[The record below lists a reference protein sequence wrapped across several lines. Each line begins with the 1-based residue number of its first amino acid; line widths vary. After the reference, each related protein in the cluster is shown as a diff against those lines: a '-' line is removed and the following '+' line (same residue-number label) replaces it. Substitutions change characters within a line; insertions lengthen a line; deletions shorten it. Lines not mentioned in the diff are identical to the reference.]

1 MRYASIK
8 TVILIAGGILGLS
21 LYFAACSG
29 KKSNEPEEPKDYVVY
44 FQDGGTFNTYYAFH
58 PLTGTLDSFTLP
70 PEHRWDM
77 AVSADGKTLFIPE
90 PTTVAV
96 VDIESETV
104 LDRLP
109 YKANGG
115 VAVSPDGQLLAVL
128 GEDLHILKT
137 SDFSVV
143 FHDTDWVKQG
153 RFGSNSKSFYCGSG
167 GLVTPRAA
175 YKVAL
180 DSGFTVTRRVFSDG
194 NVSRI
199 IPSHDETKWFL
210 YLYAFRDLS
219 WLEVYDV
226 TSDSLIYREPLVP
239 GIGDFELTPDE
250 RFLFY
255 TNSAFQI
262 SGVPAP
268 DSFYVFDIENNH
280 RHAAIPGFVVNET
293 GDTLPRSPGEM
304 TITPDGRWLV
314 MAGSG
319 DGVGGLI
326 AFDVNKMEIYWTSTL
341 NLRVQVSSLTCQ
353 NSP

>member
-1 MRYASIK
+1 MRKKSLKA
-8 TVILIAGGILGLS
+8 VILIAAGILGLCV
-21 LYFAACSG
+21 YFIACG
-29 KKSNEPEEPKDYVVY
+29 GHKPDEPEEPKDYTVY
-44 FQDGGTFNTYYAFH
+44 FHNGAWPDAYFEFH
-58 PLTGTLDSFTLP
+58 PLTGALDSFRLP
-70 PEHRWDM
+70 VEQHWQM
-77 AVSADGKTLFIPE
+77 SVSADGKKLFIPE
-90 PTTVAV
+90 LSSVTV
-96 VDIESETV
+96 VDIETRTILV
-104 LDRLP
+104 RLP

-115 VAVSPDGQLLAVL
+115 VAVSPDGELLAVL
-128 GEDLHILKT
+128 GEDLHILRI

-167 GLVTPRAA
+167 GLVTPLAA

-219 WLEVYDV
+219 WLEVYNV
-226 TSDSLIYREPLVP
+226 TFDSIVYREPLVP
-239 GIGDFELTPDE
+239 GIGDIELTPDE

-353 NSP
+353 NSL